1 MNYFELFDLPIG
13 PVADKKLLSQ
23 KYIQLQRQNHPDYH
37 VGSNYIYQQDALD
50 NSANINAAYKTLK
63 DDQATLAY
71 FLEISG
77 YLSAEDKFDLP
88 QSFLMEMMELNEQLS
103 FMSKN
108 EASVMIEQQENQ
120 LFSTIKDII
129 NQSATN
135 YIEAQ
140 YNLLRDYYFKKKY
153 LHRILDRLTD

>member
-1 MNYFELFDLPIG
+1 MNYFELFDIPIG
-13 PVADKKLLSQ
+13 PIADKELLTK

-37 VGSNYIYQQDALD
+37 VGSNDIYQQDALD

-63 DDQATLAY
+63 DEQATLAY

-77 YLSAEDKFDLP
+77 YLSAEDKFELP

-103 FMSKN
+103 FMLKH
-108 EASVMIEQQENQ
+108 EASAMIEQQENQ

-135 YIEAQ
+135 YTEAQ

-153 LHRILDRLTD
+153 LHRILDRLID